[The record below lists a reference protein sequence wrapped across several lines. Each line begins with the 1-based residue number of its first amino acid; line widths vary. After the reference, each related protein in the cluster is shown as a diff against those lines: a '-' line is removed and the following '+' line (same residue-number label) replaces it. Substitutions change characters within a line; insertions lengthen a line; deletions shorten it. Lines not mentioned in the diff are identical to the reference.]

1 MNIYLLL
8 EFVIILFIMSL
19 VFTRDIFSPSCIM
32 CESYILAITSAIWN
46 IDKWNINLHSN
57 TFFVITIGVFVF
69 CIISWF
75 INYGYSKNR
84 KYNKEK
90 AELDFIKYD
99 KKIMILL
106 IAAQGICLIIYI
118 YFFIKALGDL
128 SQYESL
134 NYMMRYFRLFI
145 DIEKDIPTVIN
156 QLIKLS
162 KAITYICAFIFI
174 HNQIVAKKL
183 NKIKNEKYLLISLII
198 FAIMS
203 LLTGGRFEVMI
214 LILAMIMMWY
224 IVTNIYNNNNKPMT
238 FSVIIK
244 VIGILIIAVILFS
257 VMKTIVGRQ
266 SEESVIDYFTEY
278 FGCSIQIFDIYMQ
291 NGSDYITDGRGELFA
306 DLLKLLEKFK
316 IIESRPD
323 NSKLATYVESNG
335 IVIGNV
341 YTGFRKMI
349 HDFGMS
355 GVIVF
360 QGLMSI
366 IMSVYYEKI
375 KNKKKINDISL
386 SIIFYSAISFTM
398 FLHSYSEFF
407 YSTIISFN
415 YIAFFVLLYVMKIV
429 VRRVRY

>member
-8 EFVIILFIMSL
+8 EFVIVLFIMSL

-32 CESYILAITSAIWN
+32 CESYILAVTSAIWN
-46 IDKWNINLHSN
+46 IDKWNINLHNN
-57 TFFVITIGVFVF
+57 TVFIITIGIFVF
-69 CIISWF
+69 CVISWI

-84 KYNKEK
+84 KYSEEK
-90 AELDFIKYD
+90 AEPDFIKYD
-99 KKIMILL
+99 RKIIMLL

-134 NYMMRYFRLFI
+134 NYMMRYFRFFI

-156 QLIKLS
+156 QLIKIS
-162 KAITYICAFIFI
+162 KAITYVCGFIFI
-174 HNQIVAKKL
+174 HNKIVAKKL
-183 NKIKNEKYLLISLII
+183 NKKKNENFLLISLIV
-198 FAIMS
+198 FALMS

-224 IVTNIYNNNNKPMT
+224 IITSIYNNNKTMT
-238 FSVIIK
+238 ISTIMKI
-244 VIGILIIAVILFS
+244 IGILIIAIILFS

-266 SEESVIDYFTEY
+266 SEASIIDYFTEY
-278 FGCSIQIFDIYMQ
+278 FGCSIQIFDIYLQ
-291 NGSDYITDGRGELFA
+291 DENNHITDGRGELFA

-323 NSKLATYVESNG
+323 NSELATYVKSNG

-349 HDFGMS
+349 HDFGML
-355 GVIVF
+355 GVVFF
-360 QGLMSI
+360 QGLMSV
-366 IMSVYYEKI
+366 IMTVYYEKI
-375 KNKKKINDISL
+375 RNKKKINNISL
-386 SIIFYSAISFTM
+386 SIIFYSAIAFTM

-415 YIAFFVLLYVMKIV
+415 YIAFFALLFVMKIIV
-429 VRRVRY
+429 QRVRY